1 LPNDLAY
8 LFAIGYVEPQRKN
21 RVAEKLRE
29 LRKSDGSSNLIAAP
43 ECGFSPD
50 AAKTARGARG

>member
-1 LPNDLAY
+1 

-29 LRKSDGSSNLIAAP
+29 LRNIG
-43 ECGFSPD
+43 
-50 AAKTARGARG
+50 